1 MGVYCLRK
9 LVSNKKLYTT
19 EGHVEGLRMT
29 TTLFSSRIIQSA
41 LDFDV
46 YKVNMMSAVA
56 ALYPDAMV
64 SYKFIVR
71 SEEDLSELLPE
82 VKAEVLKLQDVRFTE
97 DEIAYMKRVAPYLK
111 PEFVEALRHFRFNPQ
126 SDVSFHNKTMS
137 DGSSQLRITINGLWK
152 ETILYETIIMSIVSE
167 VRSRQRWSDIPFEQ
181 FQTVLEDKVRY
192 LKAELERRNITNFK
206 FADMS
211 TRRRFSF
218 QAQRTMLEYLS
229 KELPQC
235 LTGTS
240 NYHLA
245 RELDL
250 TPIGTVAHEWFMGH
264 QALVNVR
271 DSQKIALQRWQKM
284 FNGALGIALTDT
296 IGIDAFLKDFDEELS
311 HAYVGVRHDS
321 GCPFTWGEK
330 MIAHYES
337 LGIDPMTK
345 TLVFTDG
352 LNFEQALDI
361 CEHFQGRVQVSFGI
375 GTSLANDMGNYVN
388 VQGEAYQ
395 PLSIVIKMVTC
406 NGSPV
411 AKISDEPEKAMC
423 EDIFFLMNLKR
434 RFEQPLDLNECRKLI
449 DRLESE
455 GQNYLID
462 A

>member
-1 MGVYCLRK
+1 
-9 LVSNKKLYTT
+9 
-19 EGHVEGLRMT
+19 MT

-97 DEIAYMKRVAPYLK
+97 DEIAYMKCVAPYLK

-192 LKAELERRNITNFK
+192 LKDELERRNITNFK

-311 HAYVGVRHDS
+311 NAYVGVRHDS

-388 VQGEAYQ
+388 DQGEAYQ

>member
-1 MGVYCLRK
+1 
-9 LVSNKKLYTT
+9 
-19 EGHVEGLRMT
+19 MT

-56 ALYPDAMV
+56 TLYPDAMV

-296 IGIDAFLKDFDEELS
+296 IGIDAFLKDFDGELS
-311 HAYVGVRHDS
+311 NAYVGVRHDS

-388 VQGEAYQ
+388 DQGEAYQ

>member
-1 MGVYCLRK
+1 
-9 LVSNKKLYTT
+9 
-19 EGHVEGLRMT
+19 MT

-311 HAYVGVRHDS
+311 NAYVGVRHDS

-375 GTSLANDMGNYVN
+375 GTSLANDMGNHVN
-388 VQGEAYQ
+388 DQGEAYQ

>member
-1 MGVYCLRK
+1 
-9 LVSNKKLYTT
+9 
-19 EGHVEGLRMT
+19 MT

-82 VKAEVLKLQDVRFTE
+82 VKAEVLKLQYFSFTE

-311 HAYVGVRHDS
+311 NAYVGVRHDS

-361 CEHFQGRVQVSFGI
+361 CEHFQGRAQVSFGI

-388 VQGEAYQ
+388 DQGEAYQ

>member
-1 MGVYCLRK
+1 
-9 LVSNKKLYTT
+9 
-19 EGHVEGLRMT
+19 MT

-137 DGSSQLRITINGLWK
+137 DSSSQLRITINGLWK

-311 HAYVGVRHDS
+311 NAYVGVRHDS

-388 VQGEAYQ
+388 DQGEAYQ

>member
-1 MGVYCLRK
+1 
-9 LVSNKKLYTT
+9 
-19 EGHVEGLRMT
+19 MT

-311 HAYVGVRHDS
+311 NAYVGVRHDS

-345 TLVFTDG
+345 ILVFTDG

-361 CEHFQGRVQVSFGI
+361 CEHFQGRVRVSFGI

-388 VQGEAYQ
+388 DQGEAYQ

>member
-1 MGVYCLRK
+1 
-9 LVSNKKLYTT
+9 
-19 EGHVEGLRMT
+19 MT

-167 VRSRQRWSDIPFEQ
+167 VRSRQRWSDIPLEQ

-345 TLVFTDG
+345 ILVFTDG

-388 VQGEAYQ
+388 DQGEAYQ

>member
-1 MGVYCLRK
+1 
-9 LVSNKKLYTT
+9 
-19 EGHVEGLRMT
+19 MT
-29 TTLFSSRIIQSA
+29 TNLFSSRIIQSA

-71 SEEDLSELLPE
+71 SEEDLSDLLPE
-82 VKAEVLKLQDVRFTE
+82 VEAEILKLQDLRFTD
-97 DEIAYMKRVAPYLK
+97 DEIKYMKSVAPYLK
-111 PEFVEALRHFRFNPQ
+111 PEFVDALRHFRFNPQ
-126 SDVSFHNKTMS
+126 NDVSLHNKTMP
-137 DGSSQLRITINGLWK
+137 DGSSQLRITISGLWK

-167 VRSRQRWSDIPFEQ
+167 VRSRLRWSDIPLKQ
-181 FQTVLEDKVRY
+181 FQTVLQDKVSY
-192 LKAELERRNITNFK
+192 LKSELKRRNISSFK
-206 FADMS
+206 FSDMS

-218 QAQRTMLEYLS
+218 EAQRTMLEYLCQ
-229 KELPQC
+229 ELPDC

-245 RELDL
+245 REMDL

-271 DSQKIALQRWQKM
+271 DSQKIALQRWQEM

-311 HAYVGVRHDS
+311 NAYFGVRHDS
-321 GCPFTWGEK
+321 GCPYAWGEK
-330 MIAHYES
+330 MIEHYRS
-337 LGIDPMTK
+337 LDIDPKTK

-375 GTSLANDMGNYVN
+375 GTFLANDMGEYINDK
-388 VQGEAYQ
+388 GTAYK
-395 PLSIVIKMVTC
+395 PLSMVIKMVSC
-406 NGSPV
+406 NDSPV

-434 RFEQPLDLNECRKLI
+434 RFEQPLDLDECRDLI
-449 DRLESE
+449 DRLENE

>member
-1 MGVYCLRK
+1 
-9 LVSNKKLYTT
+9 
-19 EGHVEGLRMT
+19 MT

-126 SDVSFHNKTMS
+126 SDVSFYNKTMS

-296 IGIDAFLKDFDEELS
+296 IGIDAFLKDFDEELG

-388 VQGEAYQ
+388 DQGEAYQ

>member
-1 MGVYCLRK
+1 
-9 LVSNKKLYTT
+9 
-19 EGHVEGLRMT
+19 MT

-126 SDVSFHNKTMS
+126 SDVSFNNKTMS

-311 HAYVGVRHDS
+311 NAYVGVRHDS

-388 VQGEAYQ
+388 DQGEAYQ

>member
-1 MGVYCLRK
+1 
-9 LVSNKKLYTT
+9 
-19 EGHVEGLRMT
+19 MT

-82 VKAEVLKLQDVRFTE
+82 VKAEVLKLQDVRFAE

-311 HAYVGVRHDS
+311 NAYVGVRHDS

-388 VQGEAYQ
+388 DQGEAYQ

>member
-1 MGVYCLRK
+1 
-9 LVSNKKLYTT
+9 
-19 EGHVEGLRMT
+19 MT

-311 HAYVGVRHDS
+311 NAYVGVRHDS

-388 VQGEAYQ
+388 DQGEAYQ

-455 GQNYLID
+455 GKNYLID

>member
-1 MGVYCLRK
+1 
-9 LVSNKKLYTT
+9 
-19 EGHVEGLRMT
+19 MT

-111 PEFVEALRHFRFNPQ
+111 PEFVEALRHLRFNPQ

-311 HAYVGVRHDS
+311 NAYVGVRHDS

-388 VQGEAYQ
+388 DQGEAYQ

>member
-1 MGVYCLRK
+1 
-9 LVSNKKLYTT
+9 
-19 EGHVEGLRMT
+19 MT
-29 TTLFSSRIIQSA
+29 TNLFSSRIIQSA

-56 ALYPDAMV
+56 ALYSDAVV

-71 SEEDLSELLPE
+71 SEEDLSELLPVVE
-82 VKAEVLKLQDVRFTE
+82 AEILKLQDLRFTD
-97 DEIAYMKRVAPYLK
+97 DEIKYMKSVAPYLK
-111 PEFVEALRHFRFNPQ
+111 PEFVDALRHFRFNPQ
-126 SDVSFHNKTMS
+126 NDVSLHNKTMP
-137 DGSSQLRITINGLWK
+137 DGSSQLRITISGLWK

-167 VRSRQRWSDIPFEQ
+167 VRSRLRWSDIPLQQ
-181 FQTVLEDKVRY
+181 FQTVLQDKVSY
-192 LKAELERRNITNFK
+192 LKSELKRRNISSFK
-206 FADMS
+206 FSDMS

-218 QAQRTMLEYLS
+218 QAQRTMLEYLCQ
-229 KELPQC
+229 ELPDC

-245 RELDL
+245 REMDL

-271 DSQKIALQRWQKM
+271 DSQKIALQRWQEM

-296 IGIDAFLKDFDEELS
+296 IGIDAFLKDFDQELS
-311 HAYVGVRHDS
+311 NAYFGVRHDS
-321 GCPFTWGEK
+321 GCPFAWGEK
-330 MIAHYES
+330 MIEHYRS
-337 LGIDPMTK
+337 LNIDPMTK

-375 GTSLANDMGNYVN
+375 GTFLANDMGDYINDK
-388 VQGEAYQ
+388 GTAYK
-395 PLSIVIKMVTC
+395 PLSMVIKMVSC
-406 NGSPV
+406 NDSPV

-434 RFEQPLDLNECRKLI
+434 RFEQPLDLDECRDLI
-449 DRLESE
+449 DRLENE

>member
-1 MGVYCLRK
+1 
-9 LVSNKKLYTT
+9 
-19 EGHVEGLRMT
+19 MT

-311 HAYVGVRHDS
+311 NAYVGVRHDS

-388 VQGEAYQ
+388 DQGEAYQ

-434 RFEQPLDLNECRKLI
+434 RFEQPLDLDECRKLI

>member
-1 MGVYCLRK
+1 
-9 LVSNKKLYTT
+9 
-19 EGHVEGLRMT
+19 MT
-29 TTLFSSRIIQSA
+29 TKLFSSRIIQSA

-311 HAYVGVRHDS
+311 NACVGVRHDS

-388 VQGEAYQ
+388 DQGEAYQ

>member
-1 MGVYCLRK
+1 
-9 LVSNKKLYTT
+9 
-19 EGHVEGLRMT
+19 MT
-29 TTLFSSRIIQSA
+29 TNLFSSRIIQSA

-71 SEEDLSELLPE
+71 SEEDLSDLLPE
-82 VKAEVLKLQDVRFTE
+82 VEAEILKLQDLRFTD
-97 DEIAYMKRVAPYLK
+97 DEIKYMKSVAPYLK
-111 PEFVEALRHFRFNPQ
+111 PEFVDALRHFRFNPQ
-126 SDVSFHNKTMS
+126 NDVSLHNKTMP
-137 DGSSQLRITINGLWK
+137 DGSSQLRITITGLWK

-167 VRSRQRWSDIPFEQ
+167 VRSRLRWSDIPLQQ
-181 FQTVLEDKVRY
+181 FQTVLQDKVSY
-192 LKAELERRNITNFK
+192 LKSELKRRNISSFK
-206 FADMS
+206 FSDMS

-218 QAQRTMLEYLS
+218 QAQRIMLEYLCQ
-229 KELPQC
+229 ELPDC

-245 RELDL
+245 REMDL

-311 HAYVGVRHDS
+311 NAYFGVRHDS
-321 GCPFTWGEK
+321 GCPFAWGEK
-330 MIAHYES
+330 MIQHYES
-337 LGIDPMTK
+337 LNIDPMTK

-375 GTSLANDMGNYVN
+375 GTFLANDMGEYINDK
-388 VQGEAYQ
+388 GTAYK
-395 PLSIVIKMVTC
+395 PLSMVIKMVSC
-406 NGSPV
+406 NDSPV

-434 RFEQPLDLNECRKLI
+434 RFEQPLDLDECRDLI
-449 DRLESE
+449 DRLENE

>member
-1 MGVYCLRK
+1 
-9 LVSNKKLYTT
+9 
-19 EGHVEGLRMT
+19 MT

-97 DEIAYMKRVAPYLK
+97 GEIAYMKRVAPYLK

-311 HAYVGVRHDS
+311 NAYVGVRHDS

-388 VQGEAYQ
+388 DQGEAYQ

>member
-1 MGVYCLRK
+1 
-9 LVSNKKLYTT
+9 
-19 EGHVEGLRMT
+19 MT
-29 TTLFSSRIIQSA
+29 TNLFSSRIIQSA

-71 SEEDLSELLPE
+71 SEEDLSDLLPE
-82 VKAEVLKLQDVRFTE
+82 VEAEILKLQDLRFTD
-97 DEIAYMKRVAPYLK
+97 DEIKYMKSVAPYLK
-111 PEFVEALRHFRFNPQ
+111 PEFVDALRHFRFNPQ
-126 SDVSFHNKTMS
+126 NDVSLHNKTMP
-137 DGSSQLRITINGLWK
+137 DGSSQLRITITGLWK

-167 VRSRQRWSDIPFEQ
+167 VRSRLRWSDIPLQQ
-181 FQTVLEDKVRY
+181 FQTVLQDKVSY
-192 LKAELERRNITNFK
+192 LKSELKRRNISSFK
-206 FADMS
+206 FSDMS

-218 QAQRTMLEYLS
+218 QAQRIMLEYLCQ
-229 KELPQC
+229 ELPDC

-245 RELDL
+245 REMDL

-271 DSQKIALQRWQKM
+271 DSQKIALQRWQEM

-311 HAYVGVRHDS
+311 NAYFGVRHDS
-321 GCPFTWGEK
+321 GCPFAWGEK
-330 MIAHYES
+330 MIQHYES
-337 LGIDPMTK
+337 LNIDPMTK

-375 GTSLANDMGNYVN
+375 GTFLANDMGDYINDK
-388 VQGEAYQ
+388 GTAYK
-395 PLSIVIKMVTC
+395 PLSMVIKMVSC
-406 NGSPV
+406 NDSPV

-434 RFEQPLDLNECRKLI
+434 RFEQPLDLDECRDLI
-449 DRLESE
+449 DRLENE

>member
-1 MGVYCLRK
+1 
-9 LVSNKKLYTT
+9 
-19 EGHVEGLRMT
+19 MT

-296 IGIDAFLKDFDEELS
+296 IGIDTFLKDFDEELS

-388 VQGEAYQ
+388 DQGEAYQ

>member
-1 MGVYCLRK
+1 
-9 LVSNKKLYTT
+9 
-19 EGHVEGLRMT
+19 MT

-218 QAQRTMLEYLS
+218 QTQRTMLEYLS

-311 HAYVGVRHDS
+311 NAYVGVRHDS

-388 VQGEAYQ
+388 DQGEAYQ

>member
-1 MGVYCLRK
+1 
-9 LVSNKKLYTT
+9 
-19 EGHVEGLRMT
+19 MT
-29 TTLFSSRIIQSA
+29 TNLFSSRIIQSA

-71 SEEDLSELLPE
+71 SEEDLSDLLPE
-82 VKAEVLKLQDVRFTE
+82 VEAEILKLQDLRFTD
-97 DEIAYMKRVAPYLK
+97 DEIKYMKSVAPYLK
-111 PEFVEALRHFRFNPQ
+111 PEFVDALRHFRFNPQ
-126 SDVSFHNKTMS
+126 NDVSLHNKTMP
-137 DGSSQLRITINGLWK
+137 DGSSQLRITITGLWK

-167 VRSRQRWSDIPFEQ
+167 VRSRLRWSDIPLQQ
-181 FQTVLEDKVRY
+181 FQTVLQDKVSY
-192 LKAELERRNITNFK
+192 LKSELKRRNISSFK
-206 FADMS
+206 FSDMS

-218 QAQRTMLEYLS
+218 RTQRIMLEYLCQ
-229 KELPQC
+229 ELPDC

-245 RELDL
+245 REMDL

-311 HAYVGVRHDS
+311 NAYFGVRHDS
-321 GCPFTWGEK
+321 GCPFAWGEK
-330 MIAHYES
+330 MIQHYES
-337 LGIDPMTK
+337 LNIDPMTK

-375 GTSLANDMGNYVN
+375 GTFLANDMGEYINDK
-388 VQGEAYQ
+388 GTAYK
-395 PLSIVIKMVTC
+395 PLSMVIKMVSC
-406 NGSPV
+406 NDSPV

-434 RFEQPLDLNECRKLI
+434 RFEQPLDLDECRDLI
-449 DRLESE
+449 DRLENE

>member
-1 MGVYCLRK
+1 
-9 LVSNKKLYTT
+9 
-19 EGHVEGLRMT
+19 MT
-29 TTLFSSRIIQSA
+29 TILFSSRIIQSA

-97 DEIAYMKRVAPYLK
+97 DEIVYMKRVAPYLK

-311 HAYVGVRHDS
+311 NAYVGVRHDS

-388 VQGEAYQ
+388 DQGEAYQ

>member
-1 MGVYCLRK
+1 
-9 LVSNKKLYTT
+9 
-19 EGHVEGLRMT
+19 MT

-192 LKAELERRNITNFK
+192 LKAELERRTITNFK

-311 HAYVGVRHDS
+311 NAYVGVRHDS

-388 VQGEAYQ
+388 DQGEAYQ

>member
-1 MGVYCLRK
+1 
-9 LVSNKKLYTT
+9 
-19 EGHVEGLRMT
+19 MT

-235 LTGTS
+235 LTGTG

-311 HAYVGVRHDS
+311 NAYVGVRHDS

-388 VQGEAYQ
+388 DQGEAYQ

-406 NGSPV
+406 NSSPV

>member
-1 MGVYCLRK
+1 
-9 LVSNKKLYTT
+9 
-19 EGHVEGLRMT
+19 MT

>member
-1 MGVYCLRK
+1 
-9 LVSNKKLYTT
+9 
-19 EGHVEGLRMT
+19 MT

-311 HAYVGVRHDS
+311 NAYVGVRHDS

-345 TLVFTDG
+345 ILVFTDG

-388 VQGEAYQ
+388 DQGEAYQ

>member
-1 MGVYCLRK
+1 
-9 LVSNKKLYTT
+9 
-19 EGHVEGLRMT
+19 MT

-181 FQTVLEDKVRY
+181 FHTVLEDKVRY

-311 HAYVGVRHDS
+311 NAYVGVRHDS

-345 TLVFTDG
+345 ILVFTDG

-388 VQGEAYQ
+388 DQGEAYQ

>member
-1 MGVYCLRK
+1 
-9 LVSNKKLYTT
+9 
-19 EGHVEGLRMT
+19 MT

-311 HAYVGVRHDS
+311 HAYIGVRHDS

-388 VQGEAYQ
+388 DQGEAYQ

>member
-1 MGVYCLRK
+1 
-9 LVSNKKLYTT
+9 
-19 EGHVEGLRMT
+19 MT
-29 TTLFSSRIIQSA
+29 TNLFSSRIIQSA

-56 ALYPDAMV
+56 ALYPDAVV

-71 SEEDLSELLPE
+71 SEEDLSDLLPE
-82 VKAEVLKLQDVRFTE
+82 VEAEILKLQDLRFTD
-97 DEIAYMKRVAPYLK
+97 DEIKYMKSVAPYLK
-111 PEFVEALRHFRFNPQ
+111 PEFVDALRHFRFNPQ
-126 SDVSFHNKTMS
+126 NDVSLHNKTMP
-137 DGSSQLRITINGLWK
+137 DGSCQLRITISGLWK

-167 VRSRQRWSDIPFEQ
+167 VRSRLRWSDIPLQQ
-181 FQTVLEDKVRY
+181 FQTVLQDKVSY
-192 LKAELERRNITNFK
+192 LKSELKRRNISSFK
-206 FADMS
+206 FSDMS

-218 QAQRTMLEYLS
+218 QAQRTMLEYLCQ
-229 KELPQC
+229 ELPDC

-245 RELDL
+245 REMDL

-271 DSQKIALQRWQKM
+271 DSQKIALQRWQEM

-311 HAYVGVRHDS
+311 NAYFGVRHDS
-321 GCPFTWGEK
+321 GCPYAWGEK
-330 MIAHYES
+330 MIEHYQS
-337 LGIDPMTK
+337 LNIDPMTK

-375 GTSLANDMGNYVN
+375 GTFLANDMGDYINDK
-388 VQGEAYQ
+388 GTAYK
-395 PLSIVIKMVTC
+395 PLSMVIKMVSC
-406 NGSPV
+406 NDSPV

-434 RFEQPLDLNECRKLI
+434 RFEQPLDLDECRDLI
-449 DRLESE
+449 DRLENE

>member
-1 MGVYCLRK
+1 
-9 LVSNKKLYTT
+9 
-19 EGHVEGLRMT
+19 MT

-296 IGIDAFLKDFDEELS
+296 IGIDAFLKDFDEGLS

-388 VQGEAYQ
+388 DQGEAYQ

>member
-1 MGVYCLRK
+1 
-9 LVSNKKLYTT
+9 
-19 EGHVEGLRMT
+19 MT

-375 GTSLANDMGNYVN
+375 GTSLANDMGNYIN
-388 VQGEAYQ
+388 DQGEAYQ

>member
-1 MGVYCLRK
+1 
-9 LVSNKKLYTT
+9 
-19 EGHVEGLRMT
+19 MT

-137 DGSSQLRITINGLWK
+137 DGSSQLRTTINGLWK

-388 VQGEAYQ
+388 DQGEAYQ

>member
-1 MGVYCLRK
+1 
-9 LVSNKKLYTT
+9 
-19 EGHVEGLRMT
+19 MT
-29 TTLFSSRIIQSA
+29 TNLFSSRIIQSA

-46 YKVNMMSAVA
+46 YKVNMMSAAA

-82 VKAEVLKLQDVRFTE
+82 VKAEVLKLQ
-97 DEIAYMKRVAPYLK
+97 EITFSAEEIEYMKGVAPYLK
-111 PEFVEALRHFRFNPQ
+111 PEFVDALYAFRFNPQ
-126 SDVSFHNKTMS
+126 RDVSFNIKAMA
-137 DGSSQLRITINGLWK
+137 DGTSQLRITINGLWT

-167 VRSRQRWSDIPFEQ
+167 VRSRARWADIPVEL
-181 FQTVLEDKVRY
+181 FQSVLEEKVRH
-192 LKAELERRNITNFK
+192 LKAELKRRNITNFK

-218 QAQRTMLEYLS
+218 QAQRSMLQYLS
-229 KELPQC
+229 KELPDC

-245 RELDL
+245 KELGL

-271 DSQKIALQRWQKM
+271 DSQKVALQRWQEM

-311 HAYVGVRHDS
+311 NAYVGVRHDS
-321 GCPFTWGEK
+321 GCPYTWGEK
-330 MIAHYES
+330 MIEHYQS

-361 CEHFQGRVQVSFGI
+361 CEHFQGRIQVSFGI
-375 GTSLANDMGNYVN
+375 GTSLANDMGDYTDA
-388 VQGEAYQ
+388 QGTAYK
-395 PLSIVIKMVTC
+395 PLSIVIKMVSC

-434 RFEQPLDLNECRKLI
+434 RFEQPLDLDECRVLI
-449 DRLESE
+449 DRLENE
-455 GQNYLID
+455 GDNYLID

>member
-1 MGVYCLRK
+1 
-9 LVSNKKLYTT
+9 
-19 EGHVEGLRMT
+19 MT

-181 FQTVLEDKVRY
+181 FHTVLEDKVRY

-218 QAQRTMLEYLS
+218 QAQRTMLKYLS

-388 VQGEAYQ
+388 DQGEAYQ

>member
-1 MGVYCLRK
+1 
-9 LVSNKKLYTT
+9 
-19 EGHVEGLRMT
+19 MT

-152 ETILYETIIMSIVSE
+152 EAILYETIIMSIVSE

-388 VQGEAYQ
+388 DQGEAYQ

>member
-1 MGVYCLRK
+1 
-9 LVSNKKLYTT
+9 
-19 EGHVEGLRMT
+19 MT

-311 HAYVGVRHDS
+311 NAYVGVRHDS

-361 CEHFQGRVQVSFGI
+361 CEHFQGSVQVSFGI

-388 VQGEAYQ
+388 DQGEAYQ

>member
-1 MGVYCLRK
+1 
-9 LVSNKKLYTT
+9 
-19 EGHVEGLRMT
+19 MT

-181 FQTVLEDKVRY
+181 FQTVLEDKVRC

-388 VQGEAYQ
+388 DQGEAYQ

>member
-1 MGVYCLRK
+1 
-9 LVSNKKLYTT
+9 
-19 EGHVEGLRMT
+19 MT

-296 IGIDAFLKDFDEELS
+296 IGIDAFLKDFDGELS
-311 HAYVGVRHDS
+311 NAYVGVRHDS
-321 GCPFTWGEK
+321 GCPFAWGEK

-388 VQGEAYQ
+388 DQGEAYQ

>member
-1 MGVYCLRK
+1 
-9 LVSNKKLYTT
+9 
-19 EGHVEGLRMT
+19 MT

-218 QAQRTMLEYLS
+218 QAQHTMLEYLS

-311 HAYVGVRHDS
+311 NAYVGVRHDS

-388 VQGEAYQ
+388 DQGEAYQ